1 MDARAL
7 RVVIEELLAAYVRCI
22 DNDRLEEWPDFFTDP
37 CLYQIMPRENAEQGW
52 PIAVV
57 YCDSRGMLR
66 DRIVAH
72 RKANIYAPHVYR
84 HLVSSL
90 NVAQQDDGTVCASA
104 NYVVYRTM
112 LDSVNYG
119 HTEVYSVGEY
129 RDVIVF
135 ENRAAKFRE
144 KTVMVDT
151 ARVLSLLVTPL

>member
-7 RVVIEELLAAYVRCI
+7 RVAIEELLAAYVRCI

-72 RKANIYAPHVYR
+72 RKANIYAPHAYR

-90 NVAQQDDGTVCASA
+90 NVTQQDDGAVYASA

-135 ENRAAKFRE
+135 ENGIVKFRE
-144 KTVMVDT
+144 KTVVVDT

>member
-1 MDARAL
+1 MDAREL
-7 RVVIEELLAAYVRCI
+7 RFTVEELLAAYVRCI
-22 DNDRLEEWPDFFTDP
+22 DNDRLEEWPDFFTDL
-37 CLYQIMPRENAEQGW
+37 CLYQIMPRENVEQGW

-72 RKANIYAPHVYR
+72 RKANIYAPHAYR
-84 HLVSSL
+84 HMVSSL
-90 NVAQQDDGTVCASA
+90 NMDQQDDGTICASA

-129 RDVIVF
+129 RDVVVF
-135 ENRAAKFRE
+135 ENGTAKFRE
-144 KTVMVDT
+144 KTVVVDT
-151 ARVLSLLVTPL
+151 ARILSLLVTPL

>member
-7 RVVIEELLAAYVRCI
+7 RFAVEELLAAYVRCI

-37 CLYQIMPRENAEQGW
+37 CLYQILPRENAEQGW

-66 DRIVAH
+66 DRVVAH
-72 RKANIYAPHVYR
+72 RKANIYAPHAYR
-84 HLVSSL
+84 HMLS
-90 NVAQQDDGTVCASA
+90 AIGATPQDDGAVTASA
-104 NYVVYRTM
+104 NYVVYRTL

-135 ENRAAKFRE
+135 ENGAAKFRE
-144 KTVMVDT
+144 KTVVVDT

>member
-7 RVVIEELLAAYVRCI
+7 RVAIEELLAAYVRCI

-72 RKANIYAPHVYR
+72 RKANIYAPHAYR

-135 ENRAAKFRE
+135 ENGAATFRE
-144 KTVMVDT
+144 KTVVVDT

>member
-7 RVVIEELLAAYVRCI
+7 RFAVEELLAAYVRCI

-37 CLYQIMPRENAEQGW
+37 CLYQIMPRENAEQSW

-66 DRIVAH
+66 DRVVAH
-72 RKANIYAPHVYR
+72 RKANIYAPHAYR
-84 HLVSSL
+84 HMLSAIS
-90 NVAQQDDGTVCASA
+90 ATQQDDGTVTASV

-119 HTEVYSVGEY
+119 HTEVFSVGEY
-129 RDVIVF
+129 HDVIVF
-135 ENRAAKFRE
+135 DNGTAKFQE
-144 KTVMVDT
+144 KTVVVDT

>member
-7 RVVIEELLAAYVRCI
+7 RVTVEGLLAAYVRCI

-72 RKANIYAPHVYR
+72 RKANIYAPHAYR

-90 NVAQQDDGTVCASA
+90 NVVQQGDGTLCTSA

-112 LDSVNYG
+112 LDAVNYG
-119 HTEVYSVGEY
+119 HTEVFSVGEY
-129 RDVIVF
+129 RDMIVI
-135 ENRAAKFRE
+135 ENGIAKFRE
-144 KTVMVDT
+144 KTVVVDT

>member
-7 RVVIEELLAAYVRCI
+7 RVTVEELLAAYVRCI

-37 CLYQIMPRENAEQGW
+37 CLYQIIPRENVEQGW

-66 DRIVAH
+66 DRVVAH
-72 RKANIYAPHVYR
+72 RKANIYAPHAYR

-129 RDVIVF
+129 RDVIVV
-135 ENRAAKFRE
+135 ENGTAKFRE
-144 KTVMVDT
+144 KTVVVDT